1 MELLFESKLTFISYH
16 IICIFIFQVIIN
28 RMNDKITYESNKKIP
43 EGYHSITPVLIVKD
57 GNAAI
62 EFYKKG
68 SDVEER
74 HRMKSPDGRVAHAE
88 LKLGDSIFMLSDEYP
103 EMKCHSPNSIGGS
116 PVSMYVYVED
126 VDELFNKA
134 VSAGAKVLDPVKDQF
149 WGDRHGRLED
159 PFGHLWSIATHKRDL
174 SEEEMKRAAEAAF
187 SQMSK

>member
-1 MELLFESKLTFISYH
+1 M
-16 IICIFIFQVIIN
+16 
-28 RMNDKITYESNKKIP
+28 
-43 EGYHSITPVLIVKD
+43 KD

-62 EFYKKG
+62 EFYEKG
-68 SDVEER
+68 FDVEER
-74 HRMKSPDGRVAHAE
+74 HRMKNPDGRLAHAE

-116 PVSMYVYVED
+116 PVFLYVYVQDVDVED
-126 VDELFNKA
+126 VDELFNNA
-134 VSAGAKVLDPVKDQF
+134 VSAGAKVLDRVKDQF

-159 PFGHLWSIATHKRDL
+159 PFGHLWSIATHKKDL

>member
-1 MELLFESKLTFISYH
+1 MKLLFESKLTYISYH

-68 SDVEER
+68 FDVEER

-159 PFGHLWSIATHKRDL
+159 PFGHLWSIATHKKDL

>member
-1 MELLFESKLTFISYH
+1 MELLFESKLTYISYH

-68 SDVEER
+68 FDVEER

-159 PFGHLWSIATHKRDL
+159 PFGHLWSIATHKKDL
-174 SEEEMKRAAEAAF
+174 SEEEMKRAAETAF

>member
-1 MELLFESKLTFISYH
+1 
-16 IICIFIFQVIIN
+16 
-28 RMNDKITYESNKKIP
+28 MNEVKKIP
-43 EGYHSITPVLIVKD
+43 EGYHSITPALIVKNGD
-57 GNAAI
+57 AAI

-68 SDVEER
+68 FGAEER
-74 HRMKSPDGRVAHAE
+74 CRMKSPDGRVAHAE
-88 LKLGDSIFMLSDEYP
+88 LKLGDSVFMLSDEYP

-126 VDELFNKA
+126 VDSLFDKA

-159 PFGHLWSIATHKRDL
+159 PFGHLWSIATHKKDL
-174 SEEEMKRAAEAAF
+174 SEEEMKSAAEAAF

>member
-1 MELLFESKLTFISYH
+1 
-16 IICIFIFQVIIN
+16 
-28 RMNDKITYESNKKIP
+28 MNEVKKIP
-43 EGYHSITPVLIVKD
+43 EGYHSITPALIVKNGD
-57 GNAAI
+57 AAI

-68 SDVEER
+68 FGAEER
-74 HRMKSPDGRVAHAE
+74 SRMKSPDGRVAHAE
-88 LKLGDSIFMLSDEYP
+88 LKLGDSVFMLSDEYP

-126 VDELFNKA
+126 VDALFDKA

-159 PFGHLWSIATHKRDL
+159 PFGHLWSIATHKKDL
-174 SEEEMKRAAEAAF
+174 SEEEMKSAAEAAF

>member
-1 MELLFESKLTFISYH
+1 
-16 IICIFIFQVIIN
+16 
-28 RMNDKITYESNKKIP
+28 MNEVKKIP
-43 EGYHSITPVLIVKD
+43 EGYHSITPALIVKNGD
-57 GNAAI
+57 SAI

-68 SDVEER
+68 FGAEER
-74 HRMKSPDGRVAHAE
+74 SRMKSPDGRVAHAE
-88 LKLGDSIFMLSDEYP
+88 LKLGDSVFMLSDEYP

-126 VDELFNKA
+126 VDSLFDKA

-159 PFGHLWSIATHKRDL
+159 PFGHLWSIATHKKDL
-174 SEEEMKRAAEAAF
+174 SEEEMKSAAEAAF

>member
-1 MELLFESKLTFISYH
+1 
-16 IICIFIFQVIIN
+16 
-28 RMNDKITYESNKKIP
+28 MNEAKKIP
-43 EGYHSITPVLIVKD
+43 EGYHSITPVLIVKNGD
-57 GNAAI
+57 AAI

-68 SDVEER
+68 FGAEER
-74 HRMKSPDGRVAHAE
+74 RCMKSPDGRVAHAE
-88 LKLGDSIFMLSDEYP
+88 LKLGDSLFMLSDEYP

-126 VDELFNKA
+126 VDALFDKA

-159 PFGHLWSIATHKRDL
+159 PFGHLWSIATHKKDL
-174 SEEEMKRAAEAAF
+174 SEEEMKSAAEAAF